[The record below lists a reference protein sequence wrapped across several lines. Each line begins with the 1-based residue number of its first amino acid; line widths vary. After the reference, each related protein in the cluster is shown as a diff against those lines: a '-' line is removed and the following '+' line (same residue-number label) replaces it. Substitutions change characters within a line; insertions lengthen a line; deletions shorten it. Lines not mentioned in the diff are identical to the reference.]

1 MSGVITATNLQ
12 TTNIKN
18 TSGTT
23 YNFIKQVVQPA
34 KLSNTGS
41 STQTTPTGNAT
52 WSDTGLTAAITP
64 SSSSSK
70 VLIFCNGLFYLRRNE
85 EIRFRFMRDST
96 AILTMCGYAETS
108 DGFFTM
114 TAPSGYMDSPSTTS
128 ATTYKLQ
135 FYAQSEYASMR
146 FNYSGTSSLGEASI
160 TLLEV
165 AG

>member
-1 MSGVITATNLQ
+1 MTSIIKVN
-12 TTNIKN
+12 NIQN
-18 TSGTT
+18 SSGTT

-34 KLSNTGS
+34 KLVEDSTGDTRPS
-41 STQTTPTGNAT
+41 GNAT
-52 WSDTGLTAAITP
+52 WTDTGLTATITP
-64 SSSSSK
+64 NSTSSK
-70 VLIFCNGLFYLRRNE
+70 VLIFCNGLFHLRRNE
-85 EIRFRFMRDST
+85 EIRFRFMRGTT

-135 FYAQSEYASMR
+135 FYAQSEYASLR
-146 FNYSGTSSLGEASI
+146 FNYGGTSSLGEASI